1 MIATPMAFMASI
13 SLCLH
18 NNMHAT
24 LQETRVDPRTRV
36 ITLISSSQVRVT
48 GHSLRLEPT
57 RTDPIRALNDN
68 NSSYCHS
75 AWQFSRI
82 KKNYTKVKFDG
93 IHTCTVLVLRM
104 AHRKRKETKQQPS
117 MLPGPAVSGSC
128 LVSLHILWA
137 ILSMSTV

>member
-1 MIATPMAFMASI
+1 MNQLCASPGNPLPHPVAAAPTKFAASQATPKHDIPRKRPSEPPVAEMMAAASI
-13 SLCLH
+13 SL
-18 NNMHAT
+18 T
-24 LQETRVDPRTRV
+24 VVGR
-36 ITLISSSQVRVT
+36 
-48 GHSLRLEPT
+48 
-57 RTDPIRALNDN
+57 NDN